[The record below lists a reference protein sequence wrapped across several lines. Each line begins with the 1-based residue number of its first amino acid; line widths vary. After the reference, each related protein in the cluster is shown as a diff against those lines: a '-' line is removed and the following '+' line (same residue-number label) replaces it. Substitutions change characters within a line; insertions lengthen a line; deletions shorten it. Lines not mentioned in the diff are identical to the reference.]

1 MFEKE
6 SSEALYQLRQ
16 RVERIESDH
25 PELRQKLESLLERME
40 HRYNLEGQETHLQSL
55 DEARDALQQFEV
67 EHPRATGV
75 LMELMHVLNS
85 IGV

>member
-40 HRYNLEGQETHLQSL
+40 HRYNLEGQETHLQIL

>member
-6 SSEALYQLRQ
+6 SSEALFQLRQ

-40 HRYNLEGQETHLQSL
+40 HRYNLEGQETHLQIL